1 MMNIRISKTAITSL
15 TLALGAIVI
24 CGLPAQ
30 ARFDYDN
37 WQPVKGRIHTQENRL
52 EKSLN
57 CAYNR
62 GMIDSLE
69 LAQLRRDLD
78 GIKAQEDEY
87 RMDHNGLSAKDMKS
101 ITSKLNQFQQDLNRE
116 EADKYM
122 APAKVMKKGAHRGET
137 VCVILPN

>member
-1 MMNIRISKTAITSL
+1 MNIRISKTAITSL
-15 TLALGAIVI
+15 TLALGAVI
-24 CGLPAQ
+24 IYGLPAQ

-37 WQPVKGRIHTQENRL
+37 WQPVKGRIHMQENRL

-57 CAYNR
+57 CAYNK

>member
-1 MMNIRISKTAITSL
+1 MNIRTNKTAITSL
-15 TLALGAIVI
+15 TVALGAVLVY
-24 CGLPAQ
+24 GLPAQ

-37 WQPVKGRIHTQENRL
+37 WQPVKGQIHKQENRL

-57 CAYNR
+57 CAYNK

-69 LAQLRRDLD
+69 LAQFRRDLD

-101 ITSKLNQFQQDLNRE
+101 LTAKLNQFQQDLNRE

-122 APAKVMKKGAHRGET
+122 APAQATKKGAHRGET
-137 VCVILPN
+137 VCVILTD